1 MIDYALIL
9 TRRFAGSEWTLNGD
23 DYDGL
28 VWLSSTP
35 QPSKDSLDAL
45 WTEVLAEVQ
54 AEKDAVIDAR
64 ESARSKL
71 RVLGLTDAEITAL
84 GSAF

>member
-28 VWLSSTP
+28 TWNSSTP
-35 QPSKDSLDAL
+35 QPTKEELDAL
-45 WTEVLAEVQ
+45 WDSVIAEMQAERDAVLA
-54 AEKDAVIDAR
+54 AR

-71 RVLGLTDAEITAL
+71 RALGLSDSEINAL
-84 GSAF
+84 GGAL

>member
-28 VWLSSTP
+28 VWLSSTL

-71 RVLGLTDAEITAL
+71 RALGLTDAEITAL